1 MFHLYFLLSLS
12 VESAK
17 FCKSCTV
24 PALFKVHQKCPQRFI
39 KSSRFDLSAMAVLLL
54 WNQVQFCEVFSLWLK
69 RPEPIQIVS
78 QVACQPPL
86 SKVFVQISCL
96 NSFAACWMCLYICVY
111 KFLYVMSCDFRMP
124 GCFTRCGDTLWEKSE
139 QPWRPEAR
147 TERRPCSIRSL
158 DFFGADVFQEMWDRS
173 PHGPPGTRAHGHTG
187 IRAIHGHGHGHTG
200 TRAIHGHTDTQPN
213 DGHTGTRAID
223 RHPGTRA
230 RAHSQST
237 GIGIKETQ
245 VTWRKNDNIAAE

>member
-24 PALFKVHQKCPQRFI
+24 PALFKVHQK
-39 KSSRFDLSAMAVLLL
+39 VL
-54 WNQVQFCEVFSLWLK
+54 N
-69 RPEPIQIVS
+69 
-78 QVACQPPL
+78 AL
-86 SKVFVQISCL
+86 SKVLGLTWVQWQFCCYEIKC
-96 NSFAACWMCLYICVY
+96 NSVKSFRCGSKGRSQFKLSARLHASLHFRKSLFKSVVWILLLHVECVYICVY

-158 DFFGADVFQEMWDRS
+158 DFFGADVFQEMWDRKRLENRKEIE
-173 PHGPPGTRAHGHTG
+173 TDARFVMLCCFLY
-187 IRAIHGHGHGHTG
+187 GHG
-200 TRAIHGHTDTQPN
+200 AN
-213 DGHTGTRAID
+213 C
-223 RHPGTRA
+223 
-230 RAHSQST
+230 
-237 GIGIKETQ
+237 
-245 VTWRKNDNIAAE
+245 